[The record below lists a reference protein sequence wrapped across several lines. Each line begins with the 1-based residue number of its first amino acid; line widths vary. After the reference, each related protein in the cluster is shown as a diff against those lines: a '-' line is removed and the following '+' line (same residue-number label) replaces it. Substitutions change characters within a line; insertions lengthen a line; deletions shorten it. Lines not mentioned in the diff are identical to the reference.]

1 MAACE
6 GTAGT
11 CDHFENVAMES
22 CIELDDDGVDNAIS
36 LRIFKTTDFMS
47 KNKCKGA
54 PGPSPSPGPKPVPG
68 KAKKSSNMGVIVG
81 GAVAAAAVFI
91 AVVIVV
97 VQRSRAKKTAAY
109 AVLSG
114 SEYVN

>member
-1 MAACE
+1 
-6 GTAGT
+6 
-11 CDHFENVAMES
+11 MES
-22 CIELDDDGVDNAIS
+22 CVELDDAGANNAVS

-47 KNKCKGA
+47 KNKCKYA
-54 PGPSPSPGPKPVPG
+54 PAPPSPPGPPAPAKKS
-68 KAKKSSNMGVIVG
+68 KKSSNMGVIIG

-109 AVLSG
+109 AVTLLSG